1 MSVTKVA
8 PMTTWIIKS
17 ETDDPEG
24 ALKIFA
30 DQRTKGYTAWI
41 EDERGKAVDE
51 ESLRKNE
58 AVPSKPSV
66 RERWQGLLVVF
77 GSAMAAL
84 VILYA
89 IGSWVDH

>member
-1 MSVTKVA
+1 
-8 PMTTWIIKS
+8 MTTWIIKS
-17 ETDDPEG
+17 ETDDPER
-24 ALKIFA
+24 ALEIVA

-41 EDERGKAVDE
+41 EDEHGKAVDE
-51 ESLRKNE
+51 ESLKKNE

-66 RERWQGLLVVF
+66 RQSWQGLLVVF

>member
-1 MSVTKVA
+1 
-8 PMTTWIIKS
+8 MTTWTIKS
-17 ETDDPEG
+17 VTVDPDR
-24 ALKIFA
+24 ALEIVQ

-41 EDERGKAVDE
+41 EDEHDKAVE
-51 ESLRKNE
+51 EKSLRMNE
-58 AVPSKPSV
+58 AVPTKPSV
-66 RERWQGLLVVF
+66 RERWQGLFVVF